1 MNKARFEAF
10 SDGVFAFAIT
20 LLVLGFVLPT
30 FKPPEYPTE
39 ANLLHALL
47 KLWPN
52 LVAYLLSFAV
62 IGIMWQNH
70 HAFYRMVDRIDRTTV
85 FLNLALLAVTVF
97 IPFATSVLGTYPT
110 MKSSTFLYGLTLTLS
125 ATFFNLIPLHIVRSH
140 ALSTSVDAATI
151 QQTFVAYRV
160 GWVTYALATLLSL
173 LWPVVSFAL
182 YILIA
187 AFIWC
192 RADLTATC
200 RNASASRTADLSLCD
215 AKAYAGGT
223 RPPMRAA
230 LKTVMVS
237 ERLFERKSR
246 APRPAEN

>member
-30 FKPPEYPTE
+30 FKPPGPTD
-39 ANLLHALL
+39 ANLFHALL

-52 LVAYLLSFAV
+52 LIAYLLSFAV

-70 HAFYRMVDRIDRTTV
+70 HAFYRLVDRIDRTTV
-85 FLNLALLAVTVF
+85 FLNLALLSVTVF

-125 ATFFNLIPLHIVRSH
+125 ATFFNLIPLHIVRTG
-140 ALSTSVDAATI
+140 ALSETVDAATI
-151 QQTFVAYRV
+151 QQTIVAYRV

-173 LWPVVSFAL
+173 LWPLVSFAL

-187 AFIWC
+187 AYYLVP
-192 RADLTATC
+192 RGLDSDLPHRERVAD
-200 RNASASRTADLSLCD
+200 R
-215 AKAYAGGT
+215 
-223 RPPMRAA
+223 
-230 LKTVMVS
+230 
-237 ERLFERKSR
+237 
-246 APRPAEN
+246 